1 MYRLKAFGEFSTLA
15 NNTPDKVNRLGEL
28 STYAETFATDRG
40 IFKDTNKPNS
50 RLVSFSSLQEIS
62 AVETTAVAVPPSV
75 VALTLEIMEKLFTK
89 SDAGDFDNEEIPVR
103 EFMLNFWAGT
113 IQNVTVN
120 TMVSDGNRWLPS
132 SIIFEGTSATSPF
145 QVQLW
150 FSDESFRNE
159 YDLYVN
165 KVVPPIENL
174 DRFFDSATAVQAIL
188 DTEITLY
195 AIMAKASEIGAL
207 QPCTDIIATE
217 FEWVDPANNARRI
230 GIPWTVVNY
239 GEAGRNIDSIR
250 TDLAKYIL
258 AHTAYSEAEWQKLFP
273 DIFGS
278 NEFIFVPTYNHIAL
292 LDDAVNGGV
301 YSPIN
306 NLKALTEVCSSVIR
320 GAGYTPEYIANNLNA
335 MNSTY
340 KSAQM
345 GVIGGYRNRDG
356 VNQVGDRWK
365 DYIAVSTNS
374 LDFKRMDDKTKQFA
388 IVLSQ
393 MLNIAET
400 MTVTSTVPRGFMR
413 LIRDEV
419 LYVTATYDKVSL
431 IVVSRASVLEK
442 YQVAQGVTPVPV
454 VAG

>member
-1 MYRLKAFGEFSTLA
+1 MYRLKAFGEFPGLS
-15 NNTPDKVNRLGEL
+15 NNDPNQVNRLGEL

-40 IFKDTNKPNS
+40 IFKDNSKPNS
-50 RLVSFSSLQEIS
+50 LMVSFSSLQEIS
-62 AVETTAVAVPPSV
+62 AVESVLVAVPPSV
-75 VALTLEIMEKLFTK
+75 SALTLEIMEKLFAK
-89 SDAGDFDNEEIPVR
+89 ADAGELDNQEVPVR
-103 EFMLNFWAGT
+103 EFMLTFWAGT

-120 TMVSDGNRWLPS
+120 TMVTDGNRWLPS
-132 SIIFEGTSATSPF
+132 SIIFEGTSVTNPF
-145 QVQLW
+145 QVQVW
-150 FSDESFRNE
+150 FSDDSFRNE
-159 YDLYVN
+159 YDLYIN
-165 KVVPPIENL
+165 KVVPPLENL

-188 DTEITLY
+188 DTELTIY
-195 AIMAKASEIGAL
+195 AIMTKASEVTNL
-207 QPCTDIIATE
+207 QPSTDVITTE
-217 FEWVDPANNARRI
+217 FEWVDPANSARRI

-258 AHTAYSEAEWQKLFP
+258 ANTQYTEAEWQKLFP

-278 NEFIFVPTYNHIAL
+278 TEFIFAPTFQHIAL

-301 YSPIN
+301 YAPIN
-306 NLKALTEVCSSVIR
+306 NMKHLTAVVSSVIR
-320 GAGYTPEYIANNLNA
+320 GAGYTAQYIADNLNV

-340 KSAQM
+340 KSIQM

-374 LDFKRMDDKTKQFA
+374 LDFKRMDAKTQQFA

-393 MLNIAET
+393 MLAIAET

-413 LIRDEV
+413 LIRDEI
-419 LYVTATYDKVSL
+419 LYVTATYDKTSL
-431 IVVSRASVLEK
+431 IVVSRTSVLEK
-442 YQVAQGVTPVPV
+442 YQVTQGVTPVPV
-454 VAG
+454 TVG